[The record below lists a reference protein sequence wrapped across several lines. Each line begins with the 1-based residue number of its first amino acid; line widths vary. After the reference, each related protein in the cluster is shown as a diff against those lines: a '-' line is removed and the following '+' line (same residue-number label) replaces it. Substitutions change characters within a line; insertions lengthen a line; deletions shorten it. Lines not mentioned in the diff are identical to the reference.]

1 MLGLL
6 RLRYGPIMLAS
17 HSAPA
22 LATAVRLT
30 AQWLLVVPVFVT
42 LWAVVL
48 RRQWRADILEAAVAG
63 VLAVVFVK
71 IAGAAY
77 FHTRPFV
84 VYGRPALIPHAPDNA
99 FPSDHLAA
107 CGLAIGYL
115 WTRNRALMLVAAI
128 SAVLIGAA
136 RVLAGLHWEI
146 DVIAGL
152 LLGLFAVAVARVVI
166 ALTARRSRAH

>member
-1 MLGLL
+1 
-6 RLRYGPIMLAS
+6 MLAP

-22 LATAVRLT
+22 FATAVRLA
-30 AQWLLVVPVFVT
+30 AQWLLVVPVIVT
-42 LWAVVL
+42 IWAIAM
-48 RRQWRADILEAAVAG
+48 RREWRRDVLEAAVAG
-63 VLAVVFVK
+63 VLTIAFVK

-77 FHTRPFV
+77 FHMRPFV

-115 WTRNRALMLVAAI
+115 WTRSRALMLVVAFC
-128 SAVLIGAA
+128 AVLIGAA

-146 DVIAGL
+146 DIIAGL
-152 LLGLFAVAVARVVI
+152 LLGIFAVVLARVLI
-166 ALTARRSRAH
+166 GFLARRSRTN

>member
-1 MLGLL
+1 
-6 RLRYGPIMLAS
+6 MLAP

-22 LATAVRLT
+22 LATAVRFT
-30 AQWLLVVPVFVT
+30 AQWLLVVPVVVT
-42 LWAVVL
+42 AWAIAM
-48 RRQWRADILEAAVAG
+48 RRAWRADILEAAVAG
-63 VLAVVFVK
+63 VLTIVFVK
-71 IAGAAY
+71 LAGAAY

-84 VYGRPALIPHAPDNA
+84 VYGQPALISHAPDNA

-146 DVIAGL
+146 DVITGL
-152 LLGLFAVAVARVVI
+152 LLGVLAVVVARLLI
-166 ALTARRSRAH
+166 GALARRSRAH